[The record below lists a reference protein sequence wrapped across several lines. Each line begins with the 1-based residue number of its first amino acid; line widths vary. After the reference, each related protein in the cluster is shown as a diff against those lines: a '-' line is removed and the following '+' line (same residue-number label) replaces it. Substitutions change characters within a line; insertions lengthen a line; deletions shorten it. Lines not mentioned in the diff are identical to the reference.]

1 MMSQRHAKEPDG
13 DWKAEA
19 VDGGG
24 DGGGRRVAAAPVPLL
39 PPPLPLPGSPLGA
52 RRIGHGRQ
60 LKMAPWRR
68 MMVVV
73 ERRGGRRLMVA
84 GGTVVAAAAMAPRA
98 ARSGW
103 LHGAPGQI
111 SFAGP
116 GRPSLGQVV
125 LRWARSNCEGWL
137 FFSINTYKNKQLLS
151 FARADRPQ
159 GGFRGV
165 GFSRTYGG
173 CATRSQNHSCMRHS
187 RENERYTGRG
197 WNRGG
202 FLDVRGTGVDF

>member
-1 MMSQRHAKEPDG
+1 MMSQRRAKEPDG

-19 VDGGG
+19 GDGGG
-24 DGGGRRVAAAPVPLL
+24 DGGGRGVAAAPVPLP

-52 RRIGHGRQ
+52 RQIGHGWQ

-73 ERRGGRRLMVA
+73 ESRGGRRLVVA

-116 GRPSLGQVV
+116 GRPSLGQVE
-125 LRWARSNCEGWL
+125 LRGMAL
-137 FFSINTYKNKQLLS
+137 FSINTYENKHLCI
-151 FARADRPQ
+151 FARADSPQ
-159 GGFRGV
+159 SALRGV
-165 GFSRTYGG
+165 GFSLTYGG
-173 CATRSQNHSCMRHS
+173 CAT
-187 RENERYTGRG
+187 
-197 WNRGG
+197 
-202 FLDVRGTGVDF
+202 